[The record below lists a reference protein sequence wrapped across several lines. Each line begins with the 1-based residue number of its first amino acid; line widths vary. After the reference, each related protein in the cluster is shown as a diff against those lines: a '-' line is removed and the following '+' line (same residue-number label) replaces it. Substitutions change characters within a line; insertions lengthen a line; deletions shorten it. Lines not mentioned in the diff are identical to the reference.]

1 MDILELVDRL
11 DGLVNE
17 GWRVPLSTKTVID
30 EGAFF
35 DIIDQM
41 RVSIP
46 QEVKQASE
54 LLQDRENAL
63 AAARKSAEH
72 IVEEAQARA
81 ASILDEHDIIAAAR
95 AEAESIKAQAQR
107 EAQEIRK
114 GADDYAIG
122 VLGELESRLSA
133 LLRTSSNGLAA
144 LRRRRR
150 HRVSEEPEE
159 PLGETASALD

>member
-95 AEAESIKAQAQR
+95 AEA
-107 EAQEIRK
+107 
-114 GADDYAIG
+114 
-122 VLGELESRLSA
+122 
-133 LLRTSSNGLAA
+133 
-144 LRRRRR
+144 
-150 HRVSEEPEE
+150 
-159 PLGETASALD
+159 